1 MPEGWKERD
10 QHSAGVGEGVGYV
23 QAGKVWVGVRFLIR
37 VMWPRREEVIIVEE
51 GEEGEEGEERTSVK
65 AVVQM
70 GREKRRERER
80 ER

>member
-1 MPEGWKERD
+1 M
-10 QHSAGVGEGVGYV
+10 
-23 QAGKVWVGVRFLIR
+23 WVGVRFLIR
-37 VMWPRREEVIIVEE
+37 VMWPRREEVIIV
-51 GEEGEEGEERTSVK
+51 EEGEEGEERTSVK